1 MSLVKNLRQM
11 LTQSFLSLP
20 LLLVGWI
27 SFMGLTQGNIALLIL
42 ALGHIF
48 IVPLST
54 MLSNTLVEALAKL
67 LEKIPSVGDGTV
79 SRFFTVAN
87 VDNCNLIPGSIERVV
102 PFIWVAP
109 SYWVAH
115 ISFFAVFLLTNASFI
130 SNMPA
135 AEGADKDKVNRR
147 QTQVAISALLT
158 TVVFGVLIVMRYF
171 LTGCETV
178 GGIALGTLLMGSLGY
193 ACYMVVKQCS
203 VKDSDVFGIIQSV
216 LPEAMKDEP
225 PMTCVFRG

>member
-1 MSLVKNLRQM
+1 M

-27 SFMGLTQGNIALLIL
+27 SFMGLSQGNIALLIL

-48 IVPLST
+48 IVPLSA
-54 MLSNTLVEALAKL
+54 MLSNTVIEALAKVI
-67 LEKIPSVGDGTV
+67 EKIPSIGEGTV
-79 SRFFTVAN
+79 SRFFTVPN
-87 VDNCNLIPGSIERVV
+87 VDNCNLIPGSMDRTN
-102 PFIWVAP
+102 PFQWVAP

-130 SNMPA
+130 SSMPA
-135 AEGADKDKVNRR
+135 VEDADKDKVERR
-147 QTQVAISALLT
+147 KTQVAISSLLT
-158 TVVFGVLIVMRYF
+158 TVVFGILILMRYL

-178 GGIALGTLLMGSLGY
+178 GGIAIGLILMGSLGY
-193 ACYMVVKQCS
+193 ACYMVVKECS

-225 PMTCVFRG
+225 PMTCVFKG

>member
-1 MSLVKNLRQM
+1 
-11 LTQSFLSLP
+11 
-20 LLLVGWI
+20 
-27 SFMGLTQGNIALLIL
+27 MGLSQGNIALLIL

-48 IVPLST
+48 IVPLSA
-54 MLSNTLVEALAKL
+54 MLSNTVIEALAKVI
-67 LEKIPSVGDGTV
+67 EKIPSIGEGTV

-87 VDNCNLIPGSIERVV
+87 VDNCNLIPGSMDRTN
-102 PFIWVAP
+102 PFLWVAP

-115 ISFFAVFLLTNASFI
+115 ISFFTVFLLTNAYFI
-130 SNMPA
+130 STMPA
-135 AEGADKDKVNRR
+135 AEDADKDKVERR
-147 QTQVAISALLT
+147 KTQVAISSLLT

-178 GGIALGTLLMGSLGY
+178 GGIAIGSILMGSLGY

-225 PMTCVFRG
+225 PMTCVFKG

>member
-1 MSLVKNLRQM
+1 M

-27 SFMGLTQGNIALLIL
+27 FFMGLTQGNIALLIL

-48 IVPLST
+48 IVPLSA
-54 MLSNTLVEALAKL
+54 MLSNTLVEALVKL
-67 LEKIPSVGDGTV
+67 LEKMPSIGERTI
-79 SRFFTVAN
+79 SRFFTVPN
-87 VDNCNLIPGSIERVV
+87 VDNCNLIPGSMEKIV
-102 PFIWVAP
+102 PFLWVAP

-115 ISFFAVFLLTNASFI
+115 ISFFAVFILANAYFI
-130 SNMPA
+130 SIMPA
-135 AEGADKDKVNRR
+135 AEGADKDKVQRR
-147 QTQVAISALLT
+147 QTQVAISSVLT
-158 TVVFGVLIVMRYF
+158 SLVFSLLIVMRYF

-178 GGIALGTLLMGSLGY
+178 GGIALGLLLMGSLGY
-193 ACYMVVKQCS
+193 AWYTLVRSCS

-225 PMTCVFRG
+225 PMTCVFKG